1 LELCSSLSY
10 LCLCAR
16 LPLTEEGDRVEVEVV
31 DAVAATAA
39 AKKTVE
45 QAVVAVEEEEEVET
59 GQERPC

>member
-1 LELCSSLSY
+1 MASL
-10 LCLCAR
+10 LHFR
-16 LPLTEEGDRVEVEVV
+16 QEGDRVEVEVV